1 MLCSHAYCFS
11 KEGSICNRFVCL
23 ALQRASG
30 KPEDSVV
37 SMLPHFT
44 SAAVIG
50 LLWWLQPKAHSYD
63 KVLGDSLLFYEAH
76 RSGVSLRPP
85 HGGGT

>member
-1 MLCSHAYCFS
+1 
-11 KEGSICNRFVCL
+11 
-23 ALQRASG
+23 
-30 KPEDSVV
+30 
-37 SMLPHFT
+37 MLPHFT